1 MDTWIHDVRYGFR
14 MLLLTPSVSALA
26 VLALALGIG
35 ANSAIFSVVYAV
47 LLRPL
52 PVRDAASLAAIGSY
66 NPKFNIPPINP
77 GYGVMALWQKQAT
90 SFESMAAAWTGAGD
104 LALGRET
111 EKVPYWRVS
120 ANFFPTLGVSP
131 AVGRGFTSAEDKPG
145 AARVAIL
152 SHELWRRRFFEQPAA
167 VGSALTLEGNV
178 YTIVGVAPRGFHVD
192 GRPAEIYVPIA
203 LDPADRKTYLPVSVY
218 ARLKPG
224 ITVAQAN
231 SEMEA
236 VSARLDTRGSGWRA
250 RVAGLRDSMVRD
262 VRLSLLVLLSAVGM
276 VLLIACANIASLLLA
291 RSATRQRE
299 AAIRAALGAPRA
311 RLLRQFLTESVL
323 LALLGGAAGLLVAL
337 WCVRLVPLLQ
347 NVRLPNLLLAT
358 RVDGVV
364 LAFTTLVS
372 VLTGVAF
379 GAAPALAGASAAV
392 HEALKE
398 GGRTGENRR
407 RKQLWNALVIIET
420 ALAVMLM
427 IGATLL
433 MRTFLYLRDTAPGF
447 RVDGLLTAS
456 LNPPRARY
464 TGTAP
469 LLAFYGQVLEKV
481 RAIPGAASATLA
493 SSLPL
498 DGDFRAMS
506 LPLEGHQYARPQ
518 DWPILWHRAVE
529 PQYFHT
535 LQIPLRRGRLFTE
548 QDREGAPR
556 VVLIN
561 DSMARRFWPGQDPIG
576 KHLGN
581 AAKDYYEIVGV
592 VADVRH
598 QDATKDGLVEVF
610 FPFRQSPPPSMA
622 LAVRADGLICRDP
635 MLLAPSVERAV
646 KAIDPAV
653 SPSQVQEMQQVA
665 SDRLAPKRLTGVVV
679 MVFAGLALVLA
690 AIGIYGVLSF
700 TVAQRTHEIGV
711 RMALGARRG
720 AVVRMVAGRAVA
732 LAMAGIA
739 IGATAS
745 LGVGR
750 VLASLLYG
758 VGATEPAVFAG
769 VSLALLAVAI
779 LAAYLPARRA
789 ARVDPV
795 TALRHE

>member
-1 MDTWIHDVRYGFR
+1 METLIGDLRYGLR
-14 MLLLTPSVSALA
+14 MLLRTPSVSALA

-52 PVRDAASLAAIGSY
+52 PVRDASNLVAIASY
-66 NPKFNIPPINP
+66 NPKFNVPPINP
-77 GYGVMALWQKQAT
+77 GYSAMASWQKQAT
-90 SFESMAAAWTGAGD
+90 SFESVAASWAGTGD
-104 LALGRET
+104 LAAGRET

-120 ANFFPTLGVSP
+120 ASFFPTLGVQP
-131 AVGRGFTSAEDKPG
+131 ALGRGFTGAEDKPG
-145 AARVAIL
+145 AGHVAVV
-152 SHELWRRRFFEQPAA
+152 SHELWRRLFFEQPAA
-167 VGSALTLEGNV
+167 VGSTITLEGDI

-192 GRPAEIYVPIA
+192 GKPAGIYVPIA

-224 ITVAQAN
+224 VTVAQAN

-236 VSARLDTRGSGWRA
+236 VSARLDTRGGGWRA

-262 VRLSLLVLLSAVGM
+262 VRLRLLVLLSAVGM

-299 AAIRAALGAPRA
+299 AAIRAALGAPRG

-323 LALLGGAAGLLVAL
+323 LALLGGAAGLMVAL
-337 WCVRLVPLLQ
+337 WCVRLVPLLE
-347 NVRLPNLLLAT
+347 NARLPNLLLAT
-358 RVDGVV
+358 RVDGAV

-392 HEALKE
+392 HQELKE
-398 GGRTGENRR
+398 GGRAGQSHR
-407 RKQLWNALVIIET
+407 RKRLWNALVITEA
-420 ALAVMLM
+420 ALAVVLM

-447 RVDGLLTAS
+447 RVDGLLTATLS
-456 LNPPRARY
+456 PSRARY
-464 TGTAP
+464 TGAAP
-469 LLAFYGQVLEKV
+469 LLAFYGQTLEKV
-481 RAIPGAASATLA
+481 RAIPGVASATLA

-506 LPLEGHQYARPQ
+506 LPLEDHQYARPQ
-518 DWPILWHRAVE
+518 DWPVLWQRAVE
-529 PQYFHT
+529 PQYFRT
-535 LQIPLRRGRLFTE
+535 MQIPLRRGRLFTE
-548 QDREGAPR
+548 QDRQGAPR

-561 DSMARRFWPGQDPIG
+561 ESMARRFWPGQDPIG
-576 KHLGN
+576 KHLGTG
-581 AAKDYYEIVGV
+581 AQDYYEIVGV

-610 FPFRQSPPPSMA
+610 FPYQQAPPRSMA
-622 LAVRADGLICRDP
+622 LAVRADGRICRDP
-635 MLLAPSVERAV
+635 MLLAPAVERAV
-646 KAIDPAV
+646 KAVDPTV
-653 SPSQVQEMQQVA
+653 SPAHVQEMQQVA

-720 AVVRMVAGRAVA
+720 AVVRMVVGHAAG
-732 LAMAGIA
+732 LATAGIV
-739 IGATAS
+739 IGAAAS

-758 VGATEPAVFAG
+758 VSGTEPAVFAG
-769 VSLALLAVAI
+769 VSLALLAVATM
-779 LAAYLPARRA
+779 AAYLPARRA